1 MRGLYVRIT
10 NGETPTCGSLG
21 QAGNLPTEEPNHKI
35 EERIMSGLIIDLD
48 TGTIIG
54 TNIVV
59 VDSMPDEDMSDS
71 EIIEYG
77 MKHGSEVCF

>member
-1 MRGLYVRIT
+1 
-10 NGETPTCGSLG
+10 
-21 QAGNLPTEEPNHKI
+21 
-35 EERIMSGLIIDLD
+35 MSKLIIDMD

-54 TNIVV
+54 TNVVV

-77 MKHGSEVCF
+77 TEHGSVVCF